1 MFPEL
6 GQWSLILSL
15 LVAVSLAIVPLLGSY
30 LRLEGWMR
38 FADRATRV
46 QFALVLLSFVILTL
60 AFLQK
65 DFSVAYVAQNSN
77 TALPWYYRISAV
89 WGAHEGSLLLWV
101 LILCGWSIAV
111 SLKGH
116 ELPLAFRARV
126 LAIMGWVSTGF
137 LAFITFTSNPFL
149 RLFPAPAEGR
159 DLNPLLQD
167 PGLVIHPPMLYMG
180 YVGFSVAFAFA
191 VAGLLD
197 GKLDSR
203 WVRWARPW
211 TNLAWAALTGGIVLG
226 SWWAYYELG
235 WGGWWFWDP
244 VENASF
250 MPWLAGT
257 ALLHSLA
264 VTEKRKLFTSWTV
277 LLAIITFSLSLLGT
291 FLVRSGVLTSVHAFT
306 SDPSRGLFILIFL
319 AVMAGGALTLYAWR
333 APRLV
338 VQQPFGLFSRE
349 VLILAGNI
357 FLVLAMVVVLAG
369 TLYPL
374 VIDLLGASKI
384 SVGPPYFHTVFPLV
398 LTPLVLLMPMGPFT
412 RWKQDEPRRVVKL
425 IWPGVLLTV
434 VVLAVFAL
442 QMHQWSAYGLLAAAA
457 GSWVL
462 GGTLNYFWQ
471 RQRKARE
478 RVLGVGQMPSGVV
491 GMILAH
497 AGVGVFLLG
506 VAMTESQSIEKDVRM
521 APGEQVE
528 LVGYQF
534 RFLGAQ
540 HAEGPNYQAE
550 QGTVEILKNDQV
562 IATLHPQKRMYV
574 AGGKPMTEAA
584 IDAGFSRDLY
594 VAMGEALGTDG
605 AWAIR
610 VYYKPYI
617 RWIWL
622 GGIFMLLG
630 GIVAATD
637 RRFRLAEQA
646 VALREQKLALQEG

>member
-1 MFPEL
+1 MLPEL

-15 LVAVSLAIVPLLGSY
+15 LVASSLAIIPLLGSY

-38 FADRATRV
+38 YADRATRV
-46 QFALVLLSFVILTL
+46 QFVLVLLAFVILTL

-101 LILCGWSIAV
+101 LILCAWSIAV
-111 SLKGH
+111 SLKGR
-116 ELPLAFRARV
+116 ELPLVFRARV

-191 VAGLLD
+191 IAGLLD

-306 SDPSRGLFILIFL
+306 SDPSRGLFILVFL

-338 VQQPFGLFSRE
+338 ARHNFSLFSRE

-374 VIDLLGASKI
+374 VIDLMGVGKI

-398 LTPLVLLMPMGPFT
+398 LAPLVLLMPMGPFT
-412 RWKQDEPRRVVKL
+412 RWKQDDPQRVVTL
-425 IWPGVLLTV
+425 LWPGVLLTV
-434 VVLAVFAL
+434 VILILFVM
-442 QMHQWSAYGLLAAAA
+442 QMHEWKAYGLLGALA
-457 GSWVL
+457 GAWVL

-478 RVLGVGQMPSGVV
+478 RVLGVGQMPSGVT

-497 AGVGVFLLG
+497 LGVGVFLLG
-506 VAMTESQSIEKDVRM
+506 VAMTETQSIEKDVRM
-521 APGEQVE
+521 APGESITLE
-528 LVGYQF
+528 GYEF
-534 RFLGAQ
+534 RFQGAQ

-550 QGTVEILKNDQV
+550 QGTVEVLENNRV
-562 IATLHPQKRMYV
+562 IASLHPQKRLYV

-584 IDAGFSRDLY
+584 IDAGLRRDLY
-594 VAMGEALGTDG
+594 VAMGEALGDDG

-630 GIVAATD
+630 GLVAATD

>member
-1 MFPEL
+1 MLPEL
-6 GQWSLILSL
+6 GQWALILSL
-15 LVAVSLAIVPLLGSY
+15 LVALSLAILPLAGSWM
-30 LRLEGWMR
+30 RLEGWMR
-38 FADRATRV
+38 YADRATRV
-46 QFALVLLSFVILTL
+46 QFVLVLFSFLVLTV
-60 AFLQK
+60 AFLQS
-65 DFSVAYVAQNSN
+65 DFSVAYVAHNSN

-101 LILCGWSIAV
+101 LILCAWSIAI
-111 SLKGH
+111 SLKGR
-116 ELPLAFRARV
+116 EMPLAFRARV
-126 LAIMGWVSTGF
+126 LAVMGWVSTGF
-137 LAFITFTSNPFL
+137 LSFIVFTSNPFL
-149 RLFPAPAEGR
+149 RLFPAPSEGR

-197 GKLDSR
+197 GRLDSR
-203 WVRWARPW
+203 WIRWARPW
-211 TNLAWAALTGGIVLG
+211 TNAAWAALTAGIVLG

-291 FLVRSGVLTSVHAFT
+291 FLVRSGVLTSVHAFA

-319 AVMAGGALTLYAWR
+319 AVMAGGALTLYAIR

-338 VQQPFGLFSRE
+338 NTQPFSLFSRE
-349 VLILAGNI
+349 TLILAGNI
-357 FLVLAMVVVLAG
+357 LLVLAMVVVLVG

-374 VIDLLGASKI
+374 VIDLLGAGKI

-398 LTPLVLLMPMGPFT
+398 LAPLVLLLPLGPFM
-412 RWKQDEPRRVVKL
+412 RWKRDDPGRVL
-425 IWPGVLLTV
+425 QRQWPGVLLALGILLLFV
-434 VVLAVFAL
+434 L
-442 QMHQWSAYGLLAAAA
+442 QMRRWEPYGLIAA
-457 GSWVL
+457 L
-462 GGTLNYFWQ
+462 GGAWALGGSLNYLLQ
-471 RQRKARE
+471 RQLQAKK
-478 RVLGVGQMPSGVV
+478 RVFGIGQMPSGVV
-491 GMILAH
+491 GMLLAH
-497 AGVGVFLLG
+497 LGVGLFLLG
-506 VAMTESQSIEKDVRM
+506 VAMTESQSIEKDIRM

-528 LVGYQF
+528 LAGYTF
-534 RFLGAQ
+534 RFLGAA
-540 HAEGPNYQAE
+540 HEEGPNYQAD
-550 QGTVEILKNDQV
+550 QGHFVVSREGKP
-562 IATLHPQKRMYV
+562 IAELHPQKRIYV
-574 AGGKPMTEAA
+574 SGGKPMTEAA
-584 IDAGFSRDLY
+584 IDAGLTRDLY
-594 VAMGEALGTDG
+594 VAMGEPLGDDG

-622 GGIFMLLG
+622 GGLFMMLG

-637 RRFRLAEQA
+637 RRFRLAEQK
-646 VALREQKLALQEG
+646 VALRDVSLRAQEV